1 MIISASRRTDIP
13 AYYSEWFWNRLREGY
28 VLVRNPMNPHRVS
41 RIALSSDVVDGIV
54 FWTKNPIPMM
64 DKLDALRDYP
74 YYIQFTLTP
83 YEKDVECALPPKREV
98 LIPALRRLS
107 ERIGKERIVW
117 RYDPILLND
126 RYTVDHH
133 IRTFRSMCDS
143 LSGYTDACTISF
155 LDLYRN
161 MRGRI
166 DPLGIR
172 PPTAGQADEIACRF
186 AEIAREYD
194 LLINTCAEDGDYS
207 RWGIGHGACIDAD
220 RLSRIG
226 GVPLKVG
233 RDKNQRSS
241 CGCAESIDIGT
252 YHTCANGCVYCYAN
266 HSPSLTARSIAS
278 YDPSSPL
285 LCGTVTEEVV
295 ISEREM
301 KSCRVGQMALF
312 E

>member
-28 VLVRNPMNPHRVS
+28 VLVRNPMNPYRVS
-41 RIALSSDVVDGIV
+41 RISLSSDVVDGIV

-133 IRTFRSMCDS
+133 VRMFRSMCDS

-241 CGCAESIDIGT
+241 CGCAESIDIGN

-266 HSPSLTARSIAS
+266 HSQSLTARSIAA

-285 LCGTVTEEVV
+285 LCGRITDGDV

-301 KSCRVGQMALF
+301 KSCRVEQMALF

>member
-266 HSPSLTARSIAS
+266 HSQSLTARSIAA

-285 LCGTVTEEVV
+285 LCGKITAEDV

-301 KSCRVGQMALF
+301 KSCRVEQMALF

>member
-252 YHTCANGCVYCYAN
+252 YHTCTHGCVYCYAN
-266 HSPSLTARSIAS
+266 HSQSLTARSIAA

-285 LCGTVTEEVV
+285 LCGRITDGDV

-301 KSCRVGQMALF
+301 KSCRVEQMALF